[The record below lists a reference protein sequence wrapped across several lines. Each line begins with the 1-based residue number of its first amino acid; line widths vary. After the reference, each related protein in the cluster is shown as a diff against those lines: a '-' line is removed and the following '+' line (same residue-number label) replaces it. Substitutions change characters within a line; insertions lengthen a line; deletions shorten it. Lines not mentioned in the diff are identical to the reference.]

1 MDKTNVNYTLPVIAK
16 KFKEYIE
23 KNSLD
28 FRDDRVS
35 SVIDFLGSAYADN
48 HDEDPQKIKE
58 SFASLDSYLKDIS
71 LDENNAVFGLVCNL
85 CVLCEERAF
94 KDGLQLGA
102 YLMLEL
108 QGK

>member
-16 KFKEYIE
+16 RFKEYVE
-23 KNSLD
+23 ENSLD
-28 FRDDRVS
+28 FQDDRVS
-35 SVIDFLGSAYADN
+35 SVIDFLGTAYADT
-48 HDEDPQKIKE
+48 HDVDPQEIKE
-58 SFASLDSYLKDIS
+58 GFAALDGYLKDIS
-71 LDENNAVFGLVCNL
+71 LDENNAVFALVCNL

>member
-1 MDKTNVNYTLPVIAK
+1 MDKTNVNYTLPVIVK
-16 KFKEYIE
+16 KLKEYIE

-35 SVIDFLGSAYADN
+35 SVIDFLGVAYADN
-48 HDEDPQKIKE
+48 HDEDPQEIKE
-58 SFASLDSYLKDIS
+58 SFAALDSCLKDIS
-71 LDENNAVFGLVCNL
+71 LDENNEVFSLVCNL

-102 YLMLEL
+102 YLILEL

>member
-1 MDKTNVNYTLPVIAK
+1 MDTTNVNYTLPVIAK

-28 FRDDRVS
+28 FKDDGAA
-35 SVIDFLGSAYADN
+35 SVIDFLGTAYADN
-48 HDEDPQKIKE
+48 QDEDSPEIK
-58 SFASLDSYLKDIS
+58 SCFSVLDSYLKDIS

-94 KDGLQLGA
+94 KDGLQIGA
-102 YLMLEL
+102 YLILEL